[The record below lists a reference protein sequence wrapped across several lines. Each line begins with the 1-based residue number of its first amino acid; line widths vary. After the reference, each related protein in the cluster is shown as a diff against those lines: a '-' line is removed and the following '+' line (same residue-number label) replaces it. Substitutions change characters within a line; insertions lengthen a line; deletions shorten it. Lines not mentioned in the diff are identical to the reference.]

1 MKTDRS
7 IDLPLNLKKADIP
20 FYQRIQ
26 QDRPDSPIPSCLSMK
41 SDKSIDLP
49 LNLKE
54 AEIPFDEREKQKG
67 SDSMG
72 LRMQFANRNEELS
85 SILQLLEENAVEF
98 LKDQLKQYK
107 KYLSEDYPAC
117 CEAQMEDVSV
127 MDGDNKIQKS
137 YGSEG
142 ALKIMLYILRTMKQ
156 TDLADRLEHKE
167 TMDSQ
172 HKLKQTLQK
181 RFQYVFEGQAKQG
194 NAVLLNQ
201 IYTELYIT
209 EGGTGAVNDQHEVT
223 QIETS
228 CKRPTAQETVIKC
241 NDIFKT
247 QLGQKT
253 QIRTVLTRGVAGIGK
268 TVSVQKFI
276 LDWSQGRENQDIHF
290 VFPLPFRDLNLMK
303 EKEYSLI
310 QLLHHFLPEIKE
322 LGPAQ
327 LSNCKVLF
335 IFDGLDECRI
345 PLNFLTN
352 ESWFDVAKP
361 TSLDVLLTNL
371 IKGNLLP
378 SALLWIT
385 SRPAAVS
392 QIPPECVHQ
401 VTEIRGFNN
410 PQKEEYFRKRFCD
423 QDLASR
429 IISHVRSSKSL
440 YIMCYIPV
448 FCWISATVLE
458 KLLGKTG
465 SGKIP
470 KTLTQMYTHF
480 VIFHTTLKNQKY
492 LRKQTAEPLSESVRA
507 DEEFL
512 LKLGMLAFRNLKNGN
527 LIFYEKDL
535 RECGIDMSESSIFSG
550 MCTEMF
556 REEIGLYQQ
565 KVYCFVHLS
574 IQEYLAALYVFLTN
588 VDQTFMFSFWQRE
601 STMSRI
607 LKDAVDESLQ
617 SKTGHLDLY
626 LRFLLG
632 LSMDSCQ
639 TLLQGILSEIR
650 FQKIN
655 TKETA
660 KYIKEKIREDLPSER
675 AINLFHCLNELND
688 NTLVEEVQSYLS
700 SGSLSAEKLSPA
712 QWSAL
717 AFVLLTSDGQLDVFH
732 LKRYIGSDDG
742 LLRLLPVVKVS
753 RTALLNSCNLTERSC
768 EVLFLAV
775 SSNSC
780 ALRELDL
787 SENPLKDSGVNLL
800 SVGMQ
805 NHQCKIKSFRLS
817 ACGITDTGCVSLAS
831 ALRSNPSHLRELDLS
846 DNNIGDSG
854 VKLLSAVLKDPKC
867 QLEKLSL
874 SHCRITDT
882 GCVSLASALKS
893 NPSHLRELDLSY
905 NHTGVSGVTLLSAV
919 LEDPKCQLE
928 KLRFSAC
935 GITHTG
941 CVSLASALRSNPSHL
956 RELDLS
962 YNHTGDSGVKLLSA
976 VLEDPKCQL
985 EKLSLSHCRITDTGC
1000 VSLASALKS
1009 NPSHLRELDLSYNH
1023 TGVSGVTLLSAV
1035 LEDPKCQLEKLRFSA
1050 CGITH
1055 TGCVSLASALRS
1067 NPSHLRELDLSYNH
1081 TGDSGVKLLSA
1092 VLKDP
1097 KCQLEKLS
1105 LSHCGITDTGCVCLA
1120 SALKSNPSHLRELD
1134 LSYNHPGDS
1143 GVKLLSAVLEDPKC
1157 QLEKL
1162 RMLGCRVTD
1171 TGCAS
1176 LASAIRS
1183 NPSHLRELDLSYNH
1197 TGDSGIKQRYE
1208 IHKDTTSHLKTLK
1221 LSDKLAEAAYAYLI
1235 SAQMSHA

>member
-117 CEAQMEDVSV
+117 CEAQMEDGSV

-142 ALKIMLYILRTMKQ
+142 ALKIMLYILRAMKQ

-276 LDWSQGRENQDIHF
+276 LDWSQRRENQDIHF

-392 QIPPECVHQ
+392 QIPPECANRL
-401 VTEIRGFNN
+401 TEIRGFNN

-535 RECGIDMSESSIFSG
+535 RECGIDMSEASIFSG

-588 VDQTFMFSFWQRE
+588 VDQTFIFAKFSFRQRE

-660 KYIKEKIREDLPSER
+660 NYIKEKIREDLPSER

-717 AFVLLTSDGQLDVFH
+717 TFVLLTSDGQLDVFD

-742 LLRLLPVVKVS
+742 LLRLLPVVKAS

-800 SVGMQ
+800 SVGMK

-846 DNNIGDSG
+846 DNNI
-854 VKLLSAVLKDPKC
+854 
-867 QLEKLSL
+867 
-874 SHCRITDT
+874 
-882 GCVSLASALKS
+882 
-893 NPSHLRELDLSY
+893 
-905 NHTGVSGVTLLSAV
+905 
-919 LEDPKCQLE
+919 
-928 KLRFSAC
+928 
-935 GITHTG
+935 
-941 CVSLASALRSNPSHL
+941 
-956 RELDLS
+956 
-962 YNHTGDSGVKLLSA
+962 
-976 VLEDPKCQL
+976 
-985 EKLSLSHCRITDTGC
+985 
-1000 VSLASALKS
+1000 
-1009 NPSHLRELDLSYNH
+1009 
-1023 TGVSGVTLLSAV
+1023 
-1035 LEDPKCQLEKLRFSA
+1035 
-1050 CGITH
+1050 
-1055 TGCVSLASALRS
+1055 
-1067 NPSHLRELDLSYNH
+1067 
-1081 TGDSGVKLLSA
+1081 GDSGVKLLSA